1 LTTEEPE
8 KRSRRA
14 CPYCGEPLSVGFGD
28 LLPTRGRGGPSR
40 VKCASCGGKARVAS
54 LSQVIGVLG
63 FVVGLLVG
71 AALGAHFASAQ
82 SEHTTLY
89 VLGAA
94 LAGGFFL
101 AFVSGYAF
109 LRFEPD
115 TPPPELAKAKK
126 RGKKGSPDV
135 VVGAESAS

>member
-1 LTTEEPE
+1 LTTEESE

-28 LLPTRGRGGPSR
+28 LLPTRGRSGPSR
-40 VKCASCGGKARVAS
+40 VKCASCRGSARVAS
-54 LSQVIGVLG
+54 SSQVIGVLG

-71 AALGAHFASAQ
+71 AALGAHLSAQ
-82 SEHTTLY
+82 SEQSTLY

-101 AFVSGYAF
+101 SFISGYAF
-109 LRFEPD
+109 LRFDPD
-115 TPPPELAKAKK
+115 TAPPEPEKPRD
-126 RGKKGSPDV
+126 RGKRRKK
-135 VVGAESAS
+135 

>member
-1 LTTEEPE
+1 LTTEPE
-8 KRSRRA
+8 KSSRRA
-14 CPYCGEPLSVGFGD
+14 CPYCSAPLSAGFGD
-28 LLPTRGRGGPSR
+28 LLPTRGRRGPSR
-40 VKCASCGGKARVAS
+40 VKCSGCGGFARVAS
-54 LSQVIGVLG
+54 SAQIVGVLG

-82 SEHTTLY
+82 SEQTTLY

-115 TPPPELAKAKK
+115 TAPPEPEKK
-126 RGKKGSPDV
+126 RDRGKRRKK
-135 VVGAESAS
+135 

>member
-54 LSQVIGVLG
+54 SSQVIGVLG

-82 SEHTTLY
+82 SEQTTLY

-101 AFVSGYAF
+101 SFISGYAF

-115 TPPPELAKAKK
+115 TAPPEPEKK
-126 RGKKGSPDV
+126 RDRGKRRKN
-135 VVGAESAS
+135 